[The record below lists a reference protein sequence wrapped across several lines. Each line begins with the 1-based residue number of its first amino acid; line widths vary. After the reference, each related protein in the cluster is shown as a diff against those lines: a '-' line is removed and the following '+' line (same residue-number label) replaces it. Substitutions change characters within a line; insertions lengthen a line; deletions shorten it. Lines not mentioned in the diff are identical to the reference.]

1 MNRIELIL
9 HPIRARIIQAAAYET
24 ITTQAIAA
32 RMPDV
37 PQTTLYRHIN
47 LLIDNGMLVV
57 VRETRVRGTVE
68 RELRLAEESV
78 HVELADIAALSE
90 TEQFHYFMV
99 FYSTLMADFAR
110 AGQAESRPIEIPIA
124 LYSKDKIYATPE
136 ELAHLR
142 EQIDAL
148 ISPYHQPSDE
158 HAGQRRWFM
167 SGIIMLDPDLKDE
180 SDKEKPE

>member
-1 MNRIELIL
+1 MDKIELIL
-9 HPIRARIIQAAAYET
+9 HPIRARIIQATAYET

-47 LLIDNGMLVV
+47 LLIENGMLVV

-68 RELRLAEESV
+68 RELRLAEETV

-110 AGQAESRPIEIPIA
+110 AGQAASRPVELPIA
-124 LYSKDKIYATPE
+124 LYSKDKIYATAE
-136 ELAHLR
+136 EMAHIR
-142 EQIDAL
+142 AQIDAVMA
-148 ISPYHQPSDE
+148 PYHQPSTE
-158 HAGQRRWFM
+158 HPERRRWFM
-167 SGIIMLDPDLKDE
+167 SGIIMIDPDLKDE
-180 SDKEKPE
+180 SEKEKPE